1 MHTEINLV
9 SAIEFMNKVYYVA
22 RAYIYIYRVGLSYI

>member
-22 RAYIYIYRVGLSYI
+22 RARIYIYI